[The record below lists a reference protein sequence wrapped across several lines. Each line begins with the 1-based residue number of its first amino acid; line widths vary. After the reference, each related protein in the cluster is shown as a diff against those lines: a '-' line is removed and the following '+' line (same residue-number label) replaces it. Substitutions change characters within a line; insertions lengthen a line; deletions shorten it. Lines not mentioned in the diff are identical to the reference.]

1 LQLDLIFKRI
11 RLIVEGVLRSNAKDE
26 IKVKCV
32 ELLIRN
38 GLIGGNP
45 EDLIL
50 AAQFQYEFRLDISKH
65 LGFFLDK
72 SELFDEPPDETQF
85 ALKDG
90 TRVTGKL
97 DYNG

>member
-1 LQLDLIFKRI
+1 MQLDLIFKRI

-50 AAQFQYEFRLDISKH
+50 AAQF
-65 LGFFLDK
+65 
-72 SELFDEPPDETQF
+72 
-85 ALKDG
+85 
-90 TRVTGKL
+90 
-97 DYNG
+97 